1 MQYIQ
6 GNLGGTAEPSQGN
19 RVRVNKGRDKNLLE
33 CCVLV
38 RLEGKRGIQ
47 KMSGGELGHSVG
59 IGDRTLAIRL
69 GNL

>member
-1 MQYIQ
+1 M
-6 GNLGGTAEPSQGN
+6 
-19 RVRVNKGRDKNLLE
+19 LE

-38 RLEGKRGIQ
+38 RLEGKLGIQ